1 MGYFAQFNKGEGIP
15 FMEGRTKVD
24 TVCDVEMHLV
34 DYAFLSGDNGDYA
47 VMLFAEYPQN
57 FMFGNKIITSDLKQ
71 IESDLGKEQA
81 LKALASVGIKF
92 TRNTSKRG
100 REYVGV
106 EFIEHTEND
115 GMPF

>member
-1 MGYFAQFNKGEGIP
+1 MGYFAQFNKDVGIP
-15 FMEGRTKVD
+15 FMEGRTKID
-24 TVCDVEMHLV
+24 TVCGEEMHLA

-47 VMLFAEYPQN
+47 VMLFAEYPRN

-81 LKALASVGIKF
+81 LKALASVGVKF

-106 EFIEHTEND
+106 EFIEHPED
-115 GMPF
+115 GNIPF